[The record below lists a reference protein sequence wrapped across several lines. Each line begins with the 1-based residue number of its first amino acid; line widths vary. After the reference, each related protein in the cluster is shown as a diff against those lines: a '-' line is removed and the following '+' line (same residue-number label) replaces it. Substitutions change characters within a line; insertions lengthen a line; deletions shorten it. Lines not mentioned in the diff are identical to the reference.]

1 MCNNRG
7 RRDHSVPPPSAPG
20 VAAYLTFVFRH
31 LSKKEMTMNAMRP
44 AKTRSPAKQKNCV
57 YVGGWVCGG
66 VYHKRSKTC
75 NIDITVT

>member
-44 AKTRSPAKQKNCV
+44 AKTRSPAKQKNCGCI
-57 YVGGWVCGG
+57 YVGGERE
-66 VYHKRSKTC
+66 RSCTRF
-75 NIDITVT
+75 ITDEVKLAT